1 MSTVNK
7 DKQVNPQSAAS
18 HKQES
23 CSNTHD
29 GKVVSV
35 VGDKLNTTCCEG
47 KQHSHTVAK
56 DTKVTCD
63 NQPSKAA
70 DLKAGTQVRVTTRK
84 DNPTVATAVESGRN
98 IQEACHKA

>member
-1 MSTVNK
+1 MSTFNNE
-7 DKQVNPQSAAS
+7 KQAAPQDAAS
-18 HKQES
+18 QKQDS

-63 NQPSKAA
+63 NHPSQAA

-84 DNPTVATAVESGRN
+84 DNPTVATTIESGRN
-98 IQEACHKA
+98 IQESCHKA